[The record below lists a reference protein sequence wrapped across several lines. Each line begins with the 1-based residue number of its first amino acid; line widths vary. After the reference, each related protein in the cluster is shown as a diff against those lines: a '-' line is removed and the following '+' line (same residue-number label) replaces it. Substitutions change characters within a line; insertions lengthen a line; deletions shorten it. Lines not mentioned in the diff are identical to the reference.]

1 MGSQITAMANEVKG
15 FLRHFSKL
23 ECLEVVG
30 IPSSIDD
37 TALEDKVCELFCEIW
52 VKVAE
57 RDIQNNPLSDLKR
70 KNYKYYERKYR
81 FAVLILQCW
90 TFHRKRKFLLLR
102 VYAPTIG
109 AAKTN
114 VKNFEGHI
122 WFIITTRSV
131 GQSVLRLGKMAP

>member
-102 VYAPTIG
+102 VYA
-109 AAKTN
+109 
-114 VKNFEGHI
+114 
-122 WFIITTRSV
+122 
-131 GQSVLRLGKMAP
+131 LL